1 MTDVKRLKYFTKLAK
16 TFYESRNT
24 ADESSTFRN
33 QTKKTCLQTATKEKK
48 SASSFIRTTYS
59 RYSVQVLSQK
69 IG

>member
-33 QTKKTCLQTATKEKK
+33 QTKKTCLQTATKEKNLRVCG
-48 SASSFIRTTYS
+48 FIRTTYS
-59 RYSVQVLSQK
+59 R
-69 IG
+69 